1 MFLPSP
7 QQLRYLTA
15 LAEHGHFGRAAEAC
29 SVTQSTLSAGLIALE
44 RSLDS
49 AILERGA
56 PTKRPVFTPL
66 GLELVGRAR
75 AALAALEAVAETAA
89 AARDP
94 LSGPLRLG
102 VIPTVGPF
110 LLPRLMPV
118 LREAFPRL
126 RLWIRED
133 LTERLVAGLEAG
145 RLDLLLLAMPVAG
158 SIETLPLAEDPFVV
172 ALPRDNHLAA
182 RERVPVS
189 ALAGER
195 LLLLEDGH
203 CLRAHAEAACGLPR
217 GMGVAEESFA
227 ATSLHTLVQMVA
239 GGLGVTLL
247 PRLALDAGVLAG
259 APVAVRPLEGAAT
272 PGRVLALA
280 WRPRSPRAAE
290 FRGLAP
296 AIAGALGTRQ
306 VPAGDGEG
314 PPRNAGAGS
323 DPMPELAESG
333 A

>member
-15 LAEHGHFGRAAEAC
+15 LADHGHFGRAAEAC
-29 SVTQSTLSAGLIALE
+29 AVTQSTLSAGLIALE

-49 AILERGA
+49 AILERGT
-56 PTKRPVFTPL
+56 PTKRPIFTPL
-66 GLELVGRAR
+66 GLELVARAR

-94 LSGPLRLG
+94 LAGPLRLG
-102 VIPTVGPF
+102 VIPTIGPF

-118 LREAFPRL
+118 LRQAFPRL
-126 RLWIRED
+126 RLWLRED
-133 LTERLVAGLEAG
+133 MTERLVAGLEAG
-145 RLDLLLLAMPVAG
+145 RLDLLLLALPASGNMD
-158 SIETLPLAEDPFVV
+158 TLPLAEDPFEV
-172 ALPRDNHLAA
+172 AVPRGHHLAA
-182 RERVPVS
+182 KDRVPVG

-195 LLLLEDGH
+195 MLLMEDGH

-217 GMGVAEESFA
+217 GMAPGGEESFA

-247 PRLALDAGVLAG
+247 PRLAVKSGVLAG
-259 APVAVRPLEGAAT
+259 APVEVRPLEGAAT
-272 PGRVLALA
+272 PGRMLALA
-280 WRPRSPRAAE
+280 WRPKSARAAE

-296 AIAGALGTRQ
+296 AVTESIGQAL
-306 VPAGDGEG
+306 A
-314 PPRNAGAGS
+314 
-323 DPMPELAESG
+323 
-333 A
+333 